1 MAALVKIQNSYF
13 KIKEFIKITEYNDV
27 LIIFYDIYNTI
38 TIPKMEI
45 IDLLNILDYVN
56 ENYSVIT
63 DKMLG
68 EIICDFLKIS

>member
-38 TIPKMEI
+38 IIPKMEI